1 MYDPY
6 VRPVFVLHLFICIF
20 AICVQ
25 FIHILTFAH
34 RHSIYLWTILII
46 SDPSLS
52 SLLFFFLIISM
63 SIVFVHWYQ
72 HWLVHF

>member
-1 MYDPY
+1 MYTTRICTTFIY
-6 VRPVFVLHLFICIF
+6 LHICIL

-46 SDPSLS
+46 SDPSTLS
-52 SLLFFFLIISM
+52 SLLFFFSK
-63 SIVFVHWYQ
+63 YN
-72 HWLVHF
+72 

>member
-1 MYDPY
+1 MERCQYVYDPY
-6 VRPVFVLHLFICIF
+6 DVRPVFVLILHLFICIF

-46 SDPSLS
+46 SDPSTCTGTVL
-52 SLLFFFLIISM
+52 SLLFSFFFIYI
-63 SIVFVHWYQ
+63 
-72 HWLVHF
+72 